1 MLTERCQISGPTR
14 EDLYS
19 KEADLIR
26 GHLRT
31 CASFAWLTMTPW
43 LSGVL
48 QIGSCYPHEM
58 SGKAKLIF
66 QNMRG
71 GCAIVDGGGT
81 RRFGSIAVG
90 QA

>member
-1 MLTERCQISGPTR
+1 
-14 EDLYS
+14 
-19 KEADLIR
+19 
-26 GHLRT
+26 
-31 CASFAWLTMTPW
+31 MTPW